1 LRLKVECHTFGINIM
16 FVDEVTFNVSS
27 LNSIALVLNAL
38 FEFTLIVKILM
49 INILTNL
56 TYLFE
61 DEKIITNHNTNAFSV
76 FSVGYRS
83 N

>member
-1 LRLKVECHTFGINIM
+1 M

-27 LNSIALVLNAL
+27 FNSIALVLYAL
-38 FEFTLIVKILM
+38 FEFTLIVKIL

-61 DEKIITNHNTNAFSV
+61 DEKIIINHNTNALSV
-76 FSVGYRS
+76 FSVGYWP